1 MILSGGDAD
10 YNAKLQGRLSG
21 VMTWYANVAALSS
34 DVAPDGAARQL
45 AVVDLT
51 SHRQVGTAVMP
62 SGCRAAIQSCLHCMF
77 PCRPGCMQHGTLV
90 LGDMSLYSVV

>member
-1 MILSGGDAD
+1 
-10 YNAKLQGRLSG
+10 
-21 VMTWYANVAALSS
+21 MTWYANVSALSS

-51 SHRQVGTAVMP
+51 NRQVGTAVMP
-62 SGCRAAIQSCLHCMF
+62 SGCRAAIQSWLHCML